1 MTGKRE
7 KIDWF
12 DHNFETLSQ
21 TILNEAEAD
30 STNSLLFYNFL
41 QLFDIPIFYLSLMV
55 EQLTYDPE
63 IKGSNP
69 DIGHWERDN
78 MAGYFNDIR

>member
-1 MTGKRE
+1 MKLRP
-7 KIDWF
+7 ILP
-12 DHNFETLSQ
+12 TLF
-21 TILNEAEAD
+21 
-30 STNSLLFYNFL
+30 FYKFL

-55 EQLTYDPE
+55 EHSTIDPKV
-63 IKGSNP
+63 KGSNP